1 MAAPL
6 SPVERSLLLS
16 ALAAPDHT
24 LQRTRDGFVSPTE
37 PGRAYTR
44 RAVNWLDR
52 RALLNFDDPDIPRT
66 ARLTPAGV
74 REAERALL
82 MERSGPSCVERRA

>member
-6 SPVERSLLLS
+6 SPVERSVLLS

-52 RALLNFDDPDIPRT
+52 RALLHFDDPDIPRK

-74 REAERALL
+74 REAERALQ
-82 MERSGPSCVERRA
+82 MDRGVTSGVEGRA